1 MSVCTCLCLLGA
13 TASTTEDGKEYYY
26 NVETRESQ
34 FELPQ
39 GALETAKAKAK
50 RISDQ
55 VSNATPLLRAL
66 KHRTRKSE
74 SESVCVCCVCARDI
88 RRMRPRFDLVDAR

>member
-1 MSVCTCLCLLGA
+1 MSKCVDVSLSTYD

-26 NVETRESQ
+26 NLETKESQ

-39 GALETAKAKAK
+39 GALESAKAKAK

-55 VSNATPLLRAL
+55 VWPL
-66 KHRTRKSE
+66 
-74 SESVCVCCVCARDI
+74 
-88 RRMRPRFDLVDAR
+88 